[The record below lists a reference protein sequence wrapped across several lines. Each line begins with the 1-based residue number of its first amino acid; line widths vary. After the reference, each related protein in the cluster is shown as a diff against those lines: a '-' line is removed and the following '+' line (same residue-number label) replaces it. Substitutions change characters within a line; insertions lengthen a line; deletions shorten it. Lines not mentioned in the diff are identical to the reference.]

1 MQDIKD
7 LLGKRIKE
15 LRKEKNLTQEKLA
28 ELIDIDT
35 RNIIKLENGET
46 FPRLKTLE
54 KLLEVFQISISELFL
69 YEHLQDISLL
79 RKKIFKKLEKDDDLV
94 RLIYKML
101 F

>member
-1 MQDIKD
+1 M
-7 LLGKRIKE
+7 
-15 LRKEKNLTQEKLA
+15 A